1 MLSSGYGG
9 FFMEYKI
16 YSAEYKISLIE
27 EFQSRNISM
36 RAFCKEKDLSLS
48 TLESWL
54 RKIRLY
60 GQPGIKMLPKMN
72 NDALMP
78 VDVTSEAKAIIK
90 EEINHNNDTFTLET
104 KGMKLTF
111 SISNLK
117 EVLEVIKK

>member
-1 MLSSGYGG
+1 
-9 FFMEYKI
+9 MEYKV

-60 GQPGIKMLPKMN
+60 GQPSIKMLTKMN

-78 VDVTSEAKAIIK
+78 VDVTSEAKAIIN